1 MLKQVEDISM
11 QHNDEE
17 IRPPHVFIQLSSDD
31 FRRTDDG
38 SWVTTR
44 EILITGETETQRMI
58 KEGKEFKR
66 GDLTLFGLDLA
77 AVLDK
82 HCPQ

>member
-1 MLKQVEDISM
+1 MLKQVEEITT
-11 QHNDEE
+11 QRNEQE
-17 IRPPHVFIQLSSDD
+17 IRQPHVFIQLSSDD

-44 EILITGETETQRMI
+44 EILITGATENQRMI
-58 KEGKEFKR
+58 KEGKEFKK

-77 AVLDK
+77 AILDK
-82 HCPQ
+82 HSPQ